1 MADGGFKVALWAV
14 TLLAVSGCSAPNPI
28 MGLDSST
35 QTYASRVAW
44 SDGLPA
50 YSIRCNAP
58 APCQARILAI
68 CANRPYTTLASENM
82 PSIGTRR
89 EVLGPPSIVARCN

>member
-1 MADGGFKVALWAV
+1 MADVGFKMALWAA
-14 TLLAVSGCSAPNPI
+14 TLLAACGCSAPNPI
-28 MGLDSST
+28 MGLDTGT
-35 QTYASRVAW
+35 QTYASLVTW
-44 SDGLPA
+44 SDGKPA

-68 CANRPYTTLASENM
+68 CANRSYTTLDSQNM

-89 EVLGPPSIVARCN
+89 EALGPPSIVARCG